1 MEKRRVGKSDLKV
14 SVLSLGSMTFGGET
28 EKVDAEAQLDLAYDA
43 GVNLIDTAEIYPAPV
58 KANTFGNS
66 ELIIGD
72 WLKKRKIRNR
82 VIISTK
88 AAGPGDFIKWVRR
101 GRSSHSKKNLF
112 EAVEGSLRRLST
124 DYIDLFHLHWPD
136 RAIDVSKPFFRPPL
150 KELDYS
156 FETTM
161 EALNKL
167 TTEGKIRYVGLC
179 NESPWG
185 VKKLLEY
192 EKAFPNTKI
201 ISLQNPYNLLNR
213 KFEVNLAEVAH
224 HEKLSLLAYSPLAM
238 GLLTDRPSDSL
249 ETIRRRTKRNI
260 GFKTYCSLPSIRQR
274 NLLTE
279 LAKNQRIGLSLM
291 SLGFVLS
298 RPFTAS
304 AIVGSTSV
312 EQLQENLTKRPPK
325 TTKSLE
331 KKINNLYEENKNP
344 CL

>member
-28 EKVDAEAQLDLAYDA
+28 EKVDAEAQLDLAYNA
-43 GVNLIDTAEIYPAPV
+43 GINLIDTAEIYPAPV
-58 KANTFGNS
+58 RANTFGSS
-66 ELIIGD
+66 ESIIGD
-72 WLKKRKIRNR
+72 WLEKRKIRDR
-82 VIISTK
+82 VVISTK
-88 AAGPGDFIKWVRR
+88 AAGPGDFIKWVRN
-101 GRSSHSKKNLF
+101 GRSSHNKKNLF
-112 EAVEGSLRRLST
+112 DAVEGSLRRLRT

-136 RAIDVSKPFFRPPL
+136 RAIDTSKPFFRAPL

-156 FETTM
+156 FERTM
-161 EALNKL
+161 EALHQL
-167 TTEGKIRYVGLC
+167 TIEGKIRYVGLC

-192 EKAFPNTKI
+192 EKTFPNTKI

-213 KFEVNLAEVAH
+213 KFEAALAEVAH

-249 ETIRRRTKRNI
+249 EAIRRKTKRNI
-260 GFKTYCSLPSIRQR
+260 GFKTYCSLPNIRQR
-274 NLLTE
+274 DLFTA
-279 LAKNQRIGLSLM
+279 LAKNERVGLAQM

-304 AIVGSTSV
+304 AIVGSTGV
-312 EQLQENLTKRPPK
+312 EQLQENLARPPSD
-325 TTKSLE
+325 TIKSLE
-331 KKINNLYEENKNP
+331 KKINNLYKENKNP